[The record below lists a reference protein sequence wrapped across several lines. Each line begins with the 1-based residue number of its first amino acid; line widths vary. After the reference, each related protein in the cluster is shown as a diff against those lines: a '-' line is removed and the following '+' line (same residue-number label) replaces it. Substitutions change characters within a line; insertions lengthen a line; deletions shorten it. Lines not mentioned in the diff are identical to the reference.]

1 MKNLNK
7 KIQEKFN
14 QMVKTGKLFRV
25 GYTGNEIWEMYL
37 LAFPKEKDPVFRD
50 PNSTTHNCNHCNNFI
65 RRYGNIVAI
74 NDDYGIETIFDIDL
88 SLNDEYYEAMKSISK
103 LIKSSK
109 VINVFKETYNELKS
123 LLYESCSKSQDT
135 YQLGVA
141 KNVKRYTREEAEKYG
156 VVKPNEIRT
165 FHHFN
170 LQLPRLFIDFSGKS
184 IEKITSDYRR
194 AKQVFKRA
202 MQLENLELVKDLI
215 IQDKKFND
223 ENYIELFEIIIPLKR
238 EYDNLPKSKKDN
250 WSWLKSYSFK
260 YTELLDKLIE
270 LHYGEINME

>member
-1 MKNLNK
+1 
-7 KIQEKFN
+7 
-14 QMVKTGKLFRV
+14 MVKTGKLFRV

-123 LLYESCSKSQDT
+123 LPYESCSKSQDT

-170 LQLPRLFIDFSGKS
+170 LQLPRLFVDFSGKS
-184 IEKITSDYRR
+184 IEKITSDYRS

-202 MQLENLELVKDLI
+202 MDEISLDTLELVKDLI
-215 IQDKKFND
+215 KQGSILNGETHLEK
-223 ENYIELFEIIIPLKR
+223 IEAIIPLKR

-250 WSWLKSYSFK
+250 WSWLKSYSFNNI
-260 YTELLDKLIE
+260 ELLDNLIE
-270 LHYGEINME
+270 THYGEINIE